1 MFSELGISTTFF
13 DHFHNIMDFG
23 SRDKR
28 AKKKKKKTNRN
39 FAEFHTIFGIQ
50 IEAAKFETVVDKQ
63 KK

>member
-28 AKKKKKKTNRN
+28 AKKKKKKKTETLQS
-39 FAEFHTIFGIQ
+39 FIQ
-50 IEAAKFETVVDKQ
+50 SVAYKLKQ
-63 KK
+63 QYLKLW

>member
-28 AKKKKKKTNRN
+28 AKKKKKNKTETLQS
-39 FAEFHTIFGIQ
+39 FIQ
-50 IEAAKFETVVDKQ
+50 SVAYKLKQ
-63 KK
+63 QYLKLW

>member
-13 DHFHNIMDFG
+13 DHFYNIMDFG

-28 AKKKKKKTNRN
+28 AKKKKKKRN
-39 FAEFHTIFGIQ
+39 IAEFHTICGIQ
-50 IEAAKFETVVDKQ
+50 IEAAIFEIVVDKQ

>member
-28 AKKKKKKTNRN
+28 AKKKKKTTRN
-39 FAEFHTIFGIQ
+39 FAEFHTICGIQ
-50 IEAAKFETVVDKQ
+50 IEAAKFETVVDKH